1 MIFDDFILLANVD
14 LIRLKLNGKSFISL
28 VGLVSPVVSADR
40 ITALEEVCHRL
51 VGTTDLH
58 LHEIGSVMAASGAI
72 GVSGVNVLPGFRAA
86 HNHINFLK

>member
-14 LIRLKLNGKSFISL
+14 LIKLNGKSFISL
-28 VGLVSPVVSADR
+28 IGLVSPVVSTDR

-58 LHEIGSVMAASGAI
+58 LHEIGSVMVASGAI
-72 GVSGVNVLPGFRAA
+72 SVSRVNVLPSF
-86 HNHINFLK
+86 